1 MHSVTRLLV
10 YFAYLILI
18 CIYLFILFSPPTY
31 SLIHLQTHS
40 QPSDL
45 SKPVLDIVVDDYPM
59 ITEFYNLQENTA
71 QIFSQVPVDAPLFQP
86 SPKVVVYENYAPFAT
101 HEYKLYFRNNDGV
114 SRRIKVIQ
122 PESSFFQV
130 SAPHASNGEQLRQSK
145 IAPG

>member
-1 MHSVTRLLV
+1 
-10 YFAYLILI
+10 
-18 CIYLFILFSPPTY
+18 
-31 SLIHLQTHS
+31 
-40 QPSDL
+40 
-45 SKPVLDIVVDDYPM
+45 M

-130 SAPHASNGEQLRQSK
+130 SAPHASNGEQLKQSK
-145 IAPG
+145 IAPGTHSLTHSLTYLLTHSLTHSYTIF